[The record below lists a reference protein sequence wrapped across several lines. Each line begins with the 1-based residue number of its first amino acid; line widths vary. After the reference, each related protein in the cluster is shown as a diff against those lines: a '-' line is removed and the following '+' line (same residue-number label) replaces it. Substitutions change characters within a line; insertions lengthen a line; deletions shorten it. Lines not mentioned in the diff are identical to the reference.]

1 MKLINPKSITAYI
14 NKCYLEYDPE
24 WPVSLPK
31 QKIFGFKY
39 HLERT
44 AGLKLD
50 YTPKV
55 KYGRYGFEVNQIEVV
70 DDNKYTMFLLR
81 YSS

>member
-1 MKLINPKSITAYI
+1 MKTIKPKLINKEL
-14 NKCYLEYDPE
+14 NKCYLAYDPE

-55 KYGRYGFEVNQIEVV
+55 KDGRYGFEVNTVEIV
-70 DDNKYTMFLLR
+70 DEPRFTMWLLKW
-81 YSS
+81 S